1 MSENND
7 QMVVTFSSGHTM
19 YTNVFLKTFT
29 VEKTWNPSML
39 EKLSFQIKLSQIHPT
54 KYVKV
59 VFFAIIYKWNY
70 FHCIFFWFCRHM
82 IIGQHLLTNIS
93 SRLDINKMLLCLFFK
108 LQMSLEMMKP
118 FTHRVEQRTCILGA
132 YVSWCKSSPN
142 CLP

>member
-1 MSENND
+1 
-7 QMVVTFSSGHTM
+7 
-19 YTNVFLKTFT
+19 
-29 VEKTWNPSML
+29 ML
-39 EKLSFQIKLSQIHPT
+39 EKLSFQIKQSQIHPT

-118 FTHRVEQRTCILGA
+118 FTHRVEHAFWGHMLVNVNPLQTVYHNSLFR
-132 YVSWCKSSPN
+132 YQKSRNSEHPLI
-142 CLP
+142 CYYIQERFKWLRLRDFIFIS